1 MACISIGDVGAVPCR
16 RCQQSWHHRSR
27 LVVSM
32 LCVSGQKQ
40 SSMVKNRDGGGENNN
55 KDVLLEDLAS
65 DGPETC
71 MMTKQQAHCFQSSC
85 PATRMIVVAD
95 GLPLCC
101 RARATQRRARF
112 TRWQWRPACTH
123 RVVWLFPAR
132 CRMFVFHSEETR
144 ESWLLKSESICFPFS
159 STAAIPISAFIKR
172 RSDGS

>member
-1 MACISIGDVGAVPCR
+1 MPSLPAILAPSISPRRINAVRFGTKIELDGEEQRWRRRKQQQRRPSRRPSIGWTGDLHDDQAAGALF
-16 RCQQSWHHRSR
+16 
-27 LVVSM
+27 LVV
-32 LCVSGQKQ
+32 L
-40 SSMVKNRDGGGENNN
+40 
-55 KDVLLEDLAS
+55 
-65 DGPETC
+65 
-71 MMTKQQAHCFQSSC
+71 SC
-85 PATRMIVVAD
+85 KSATRMIVVAD

-101 RARATQRRARF
+101 GARATQRRARF

-132 CRMFVFHSEETR
+132 CRIFVFHSEETR